1 MIKAVGTRLIVKRI
15 EDDKEDVSATKKII
29 IQVST
34 NKPFKAEV
42 IAIGS
47 DVDEQV
53 VEGNVVII
61 PPGIGTPL
69 EIEDVKYLVIYED
82 QILAVEGK

>member
-1 MIKAVGTRLIVKRI
+1 MIKAVGKRLIVKTI
-15 EDDKEDVSATKKII
+15 EEEKDEKKII

-53 VEGNVVII
+53 VEGNFVIL
-61 PPGIGTPL
+61 PPQIGTPV
-69 EIEDVKYLVIYED
+69 EIEGVKYLSVYED
-82 QILAVEGK
+82 QILAIEGK